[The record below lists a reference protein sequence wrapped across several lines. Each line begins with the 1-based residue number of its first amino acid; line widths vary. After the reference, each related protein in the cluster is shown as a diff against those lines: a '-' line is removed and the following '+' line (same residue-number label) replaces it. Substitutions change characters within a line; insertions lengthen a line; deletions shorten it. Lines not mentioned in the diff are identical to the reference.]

1 MIASIQILL
10 GIWRATLTLP
20 DASLPF
26 NFEMKQQQGKYVM
39 EIINGDEHIRCD
51 EITIKDDS
59 MFVRLP
65 VFDSEFRLKIEGKK
79 MQGVWINYARKEVPR
94 IIFNARYG
102 NVLRFIPT
110 TTNHENVAGRW
121 ETYLDAGTLDSSL
134 AIGVF
139 TQKEQTVNGTF
150 LSESGDH
157 RYLSGI
163 VNGDTLWLSTFDGSH
178 CWLYKGIITGDMM
191 QGTFWSGNHNKSN
204 WWAKRNNK
212 IELPDANKITSV
224 NKPLQFTFPDADS
237 NLISLSDKRFK
248 NKVVLLQIMGSWCP
262 NCLDETKYFVDYYN
276 KHHKENLEIIGLAFE
291 KTNDFKKASAN
302 LKRLQQRYQIPY
314 PLLIAGSTGK
324 DAVVNALPGITNF
337 ISYPTTIF
345 LNRKGEVVKVHA
357 GFSGPATGNDFE
369 IYKKEFDE
377 TVERLLH

>member
-26 NFEMKQQQGKYVM
+26 NFEIKQQQEKYVM

-51 EITIKDDS
+51 EITFKDDS
-59 MFVRLP
+59 MIVKLP
-65 VFDSEFRLKIEGKK
+65 VFESEFRLKIDNKK
-79 MQGVWINYARKEVPR
+79 MQGVWINYARKEVPQ
-94 IIFNARYG
+94 IIFNAEYG
-102 NVLRFIPT
+102 NALRFIPT
-110 TTNHENVAGRW
+110 TSKHKNVGGRW
-121 ETYLDAGTLDSSL
+121 ETYLNAGTPDSSL

-139 TQKEQTVNGTF
+139 TQKDQMVNGTF

-178 CWLYKGIITGDMM
+178 CWLYRGIINGDKM

-204 WWAKRNNK
+204 WWAQRNNK

-224 NKPLQFTFPDADS
+224 NKPLQFNFPDVDN
-237 NLISLSDKRFK
+237 NLVSLSDQRFK

-276 KHHKENLEIIGLAFE
+276 KHHKEDLEIIGLAFE

-314 PLLIAGSTGK
+314 PLLIAGTTGK
-324 DAVVNALPGITNF
+324 NAVINALPGITNF
-337 ISYPTTIF
+337 FSYPTTIF

-357 GFSGPATGNDFE
+357 GFSGPATGKDFE
-369 IYKKEFDE
+369 IYKKEFSE
-377 TVERLLH
+377 TVEKLLH